1 MRAGLGFDIHR
12 LVEGRKLILSGVWIP
27 CERGLEGVSD
37 ADVVIHAVCDG
48 LLGAAG
54 LGDIGEQFPESDARY
69 RDVASSELVAR
80 VMEMLAERGLRPISV
95 DVIIYADRPKLGE
108 FKDEMRRN
116 LSGLLSV
123 SPERV
128 GIKCKTYE
136 GLGPIGEGLA
146 IASHALVLVEET
158 GG

>member
-12 LVEGRKLILSGVWIP
+12 LVEGRRLILGGVEIP
-27 CERGLEGVSD
+27 WEKGLEGVSD

-54 LGDIGEQFPESDARY
+54 LGDIGEQFPESDPQY
-69 RDVASSELVAR
+69 RDAASSEFLAKV
-80 VMEMLAERGLRPISV
+80 VEMLADRGLRPISV
-95 DVIIYADRPKLGE
+95 DVIIYAERPKLGE

-123 SPERV
+123 SRERV

-146 IASHALVLVEET
+146 IACHALVLVEET